1 MGMAVGINMAVGVD
15 VSLDH
20 NSMTIGRG
28 IGGVR
33 NGGVVICG
41 RVGVRSLVRVRWEKG
56 LRCSRQVLAH
66 IHIMDILSP
75 AWFQLF
81 WSDHIKDNLK
91 QVNVKVM
98 FVFTLVLL
106 SSTL

>member
-1 MGMAVGINMAVGVD
+1 MAVGINKAVGVD

-56 LRCSRQVLAH
+56 LRCSRHL
-66 IHIMDILSP
+66 HIMDILSP

-81 WSDHIKDNLK
+81 WSDHIKDHLK
-91 QVNVKVM
+91 QENVKVM
-98 FVFTLVLL
+98 YVFTLVLL